1 MSMMEKFRAW
11 LSQPIRPEPP
21 AAPPA
26 PAPEPPVA
34 SERPRVRAETVIV
47 GTDLVVRHDRLKP
60 QLILHEGNKA
70 KRYKDTEGKWT
81 IGIGRNLDA
90 KGFNPRERAVI
101 GPRDLDTVGLT
112 AGEIDMLYRNDVAEA
127 IELLDRHLHW
137 WRGQDEVR
145 RRVLVDM
152 MFNMGPGNT
161 ERGLLSFR
169 NTLQHIR
176 DGRYDQAAEGMK
188 ASKWARQ
195 TKTRA
200 DRLIEMMKTGQ
211 DWRE

>member
-1 MSMMEKFRAW
+1 MSMIDEFRLW
-11 LSQPIRPEPP
+11 LSKPIR
-21 AAPPA
+21 
-26 PAPEPPVA
+26 PAPEPAPAGPPPAPPVVA
-34 SERPRVRAETVIV
+34 ERPTSRVETVIV
-47 GTDLVVRHDRLKP
+47 GNDLVVRHDRLKP
-60 QLILHEGNKA
+60 QLILHEGNKSI
-70 KRYKDTEGKWT
+70 RYLDTEGHWT
-81 IGIGRNLDA
+81 IGIGRNLAA

-101 GPRDLDTVGLT
+101 GPRDLDNVGLT
-112 AGEIDMLYRNDVAEA
+112 PGEIDMLYRNDVAEA

-137 WRGQDEVR
+137 WRGLDEIR
-145 RRVLVDM
+145 RRILVDM

-169 NTLQHIR
+169 NTLLHIR
-176 DGRYDQAAEGMK
+176 EGRYDQAAEGMR

-200 DRLIEMMKTGQ
+200 DRLIKMMETGE